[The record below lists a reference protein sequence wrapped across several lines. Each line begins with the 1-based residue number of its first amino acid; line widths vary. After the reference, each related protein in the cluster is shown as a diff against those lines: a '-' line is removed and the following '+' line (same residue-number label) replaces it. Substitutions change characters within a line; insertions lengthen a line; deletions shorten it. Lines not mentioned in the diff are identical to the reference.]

1 MRWIKEVLRI
11 KDWQKKERARELEQ
25 LRARAQAL
33 KEEIASLEE
42 RMAELERIIKQAFSF
57 EKLIEIEYKSLL
69 SKKVSLK
76 GLWESLR
83 GKLKKRRMN

>member
-1 MRWIKEVLRI
+1 MRWIKGVLRI

-57 EKLIEIEYKSLL
+57 EKLIEYKSLL